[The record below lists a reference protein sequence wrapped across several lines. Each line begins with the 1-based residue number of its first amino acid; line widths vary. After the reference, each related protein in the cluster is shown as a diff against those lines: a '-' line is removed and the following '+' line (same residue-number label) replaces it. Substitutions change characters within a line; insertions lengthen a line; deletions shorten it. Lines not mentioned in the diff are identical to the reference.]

1 MTSARAPLA
10 VFAGGCL
17 GGALRLGVDEWVPST
32 ASGLPLDIVA
42 INLIGAFCLGIL
54 AAWVLVQGARWW
66 VPLVG
71 TGALGAFTTFSALAA
86 LPWIAEAGALLAV
99 GLLCA
104 TLVASV
110 AVAAAG
116 WPIGVRIALAQ
127 ERRAEE
133 SS

>member
-10 VFAGGCL
+10 VFVGGCL
-17 GGALRLGVDEWVPST
+17 GGALRLGIDEWVPST
-32 ASGLPLDIVA
+32 GAGLPLDIVA
-42 INLIGAFCLGIL
+42 INLIGAFGLGIL

-86 LPWIAEAGALLAV
+86 LPWVSEAGAPLAV
-99 GLLCA
+99 ALLLA
-104 TLVASV
+104 TLVSSV

-116 WPIGVRIALAQ
+116 WLVGVRIALAH
-127 ERRAEE
+127 ERREE
-133 SS
+133 AAS